1 MNQAGLGIEEIRVKP
16 EALAGLTRL
25 VATGTINQNT
35 AKSVLAEMFES
46 GESAE
51 QIVDRRGLKQV
62 SDADQVAAL
71 VEQVL
76 AEYPD
81 QVASYLAGKETVS
94 RWLFGQV
101 MRLAKG
107 QANPQVIQQ
116 VLDERLLALKNQ
128 SPPEKM

>member
-1 MNQAGLGIEEIRVKP
+1 
-16 EALAGLTRL
+16 
-25 VATGTINQNT
+25 
-35 AKSVLAEMFES
+35 MFES
-46 GESAE
+46 GETAE

-76 AEYPD
+76 TENPD

-116 VLDERLLALKNQ
+116 ELDKRLLALKNQ

>member
-1 MNQAGLGIEEIRVKP
+1 MNQAGLGIEEIRVQP
-16 EALAGLTRL
+16 EALAELTRL

-35 AKSVLAEMFES
+35 AKTVLAEMFES
-46 GESAE
+46 GETAD
-51 QIVDRRGLKQV
+51 QIVARRGLKQV

-71 VEQVL
+71 VKQVL